1 MIASIK
7 VKEISDQGIM
17 NLEIVSNRGV
27 QEIISKITNE
37 TLQIT
42 LN

>member
-1 MIASIK
+1 MIATIK

-17 NLEIVSNRGV
+17 NLERVSNRGV